1 MARCGCAGFGACNCL
16 VDGSGSVDVTG
27 TGGQSDPY
35 VVVGPSLTKAD
46 TAGFTVTLTG
56 NGRVG
61 TPWVLSVTNRAYTT
75 AARPNAVTA
84 GDGAM
89 IYDTTLNKPI
99 WSDGTVWRD
108 ATGTAA

>member
-1 MARCGCAGFGACNCL
+1 MG
-16 VDGSGSVDVTG
+16 GSGSVDVEG

-35 VVVGPSLTKAD
+35 VIVGPTLTKAD
-46 TAGFTVTLTG
+46 TAGFAITLSG
-56 NGRVG
+56 NGKLA

-75 AARPNAVTA
+75 GTRPTAASA

-99 WSDGTVWRD
+99 WSDGSVWRD
-108 ATGTAA
+108 ATGTAV